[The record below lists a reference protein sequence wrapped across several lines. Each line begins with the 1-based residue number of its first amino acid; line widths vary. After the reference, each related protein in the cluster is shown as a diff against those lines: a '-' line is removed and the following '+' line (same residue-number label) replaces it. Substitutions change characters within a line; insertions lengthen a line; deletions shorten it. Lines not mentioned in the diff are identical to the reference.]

1 MALGKF
7 ITFEGG
13 EGSGKSTQSKLLVE
27 YIQNQGI
34 EVVHTREPG
43 GTEGAEAIRSLL
55 VNGEP
60 GRWDSVTEV
69 LLLAAARRDHVMRKI
84 RPSLES
90 GTWVICDRYVHSTI
104 AYQGYGH
111 GLGLDFITM
120 ISNMTIGRVLP
131 CLTFFLDIN
140 PMDGLKR
147 AHSRNAG
154 EDRFENMDIAFHET
168 LQHGF
173 RSMAAA
179 EPERMMAIDAS
190 QSIEAIQQQIIDT
203 VSKKFNLDRH
213 Y

>member
-27 YIQNQGI
+27 YLQEQGI
-34 EVVHTREPG
+34 DVTHTREPG

-84 RPSLES
+84 RPSLEA

-120 ISNMTIGRVLP
+120 ISNITIGHVLP
-131 CLTFFLDIN
+131 CVTFFLDID

-147 AHSRNAG
+147 AHSRNTG
-154 EDRFENMDIAFHET
+154 EDRFENMDISFHET
-168 LQHGF
+168 LQRGF
-173 RSMAAA
+173 RTMAEA
-179 EPERMMAIDAS
+179 EPERMVSIDAS
-190 QSIEAIQQQIIDT
+190 QSIESIQHQIRDT
-203 VSKKFNLDRH
+203 VNQKFNLGSN
-213 Y
+213 